1 MDAGQGGVL
10 MEYYESSNSI
20 PELIDPLTGEVR
32 PAGSFSNAEWNR
44 IVKNNPDAATLIL
57 QLRRKEN
64 EIEELDDIVNE
75 SIGAGIGAVSA
86 GVSYPL
92 LNAIAP
98 DVGNKLSREWRTR
111 TWAKPDQTIYE
122 GNRVVLKT
130 MPDRSLE
137 LTVDGSTE
145 KALDKITGG
154 SGVKNKKEIV
164 SEINEAIKGWPGY
177 IATPGNRRFYYA
189 VPEDSD
195 GLSEARQKQF
205 SRIGLEPTE
214 LSNRIMFVNDKR
226 PGAELLGKG
235 YHLIDDLVFRNAI
248 AQTTGESDKVLKALR
263 FAGALS
269 AALGI
274 GGLVGAGINLVG
286 GSNE

>member
-1 MDAGQGGVL
+1 

-20 PELIDPLTGEVR
+20 PELIDPLTGEVS
-32 PAGSFSNAEWNR
+32 PAGSFSNEEWNR
-44 IVKNNPDAATLIL
+44 IVKTNPDAATLIL

-111 TWAKPDQTIYE
+111 TWAQPNQTIYK
-122 GNRVVLKT
+122 GNRVVLQT

-145 KALDKITGG
+145 KALDKIAGG
-154 SGVKNKKEIV
+154 SGVRNKKEVV
-164 SEINEAIKGWPGY
+164 SEINEAIKGSEIDEAIKGWPGY
-177 IATPGNRRFYYA
+177 LATPGNKRFYYA

-205 SRIGLEPTE
+205 SRVGLEPME

-274 GGLVGAGINLVG
+274 GGLVGTGINFV
-286 GSNE
+286 NERV